1 MNIFNSLSEE
11 LFLKTYK
18 LRIPL
23 FSIFELTYRCNLYC
37 KHCYIPQR
45 LKKIKELSVEKLK
58 QTIYEISTLGGLY
71 IVFTGGE
78 PLLKEEIFQLIKFA
92 KRLNFVVIL
101 FSNGSMITQD
111 VAKKLKDTDVDRVE
125 ISIYGPENVHNRFVG
140 VEVFTKI
147 ISAVEHLRKYGIDV
161 CLKTVLM
168 KFNFNFYEYI
178 KTLAEK
184 LNVKLKVD
192 YVVTVKNDGDTSP
205 LKLQLDSEKMKFLL
219 SQHKISFD
227 KVTTKPKTVE
237 SLTCSAGYNIVGI
250 TPDGKVYPC
259 IQFPYKLGDLNKK
272 KFVQIWQNNRFLSQI
287 KDKKKY
293 KKCLSCD
300 LVTFCNRCPGLCFI
314 ETQSLYGCSAEAKT
328 LALTVKKL
336 YENVV

>member
-1 MNIFNSLSEE
+1 M
-11 LFLKTYK
+11 
-18 LRIPL
+18 
-23 FSIFELTYRCNLYC
+23 
-37 KHCYIPQR
+37 
-45 LKKIKELSVEKLK
+45 SVEKIK

-78 PLLKEEIFQLIKFA
+78 PMLKEEVFQLIKFA
-92 KRLNFVVIL
+92 KKLNFVVIL

-111 VAKKLKDTDVDRVE
+111 VAKKLKDTGVDRVE
-125 ISIYGPENVHNRFVG
+125 ISIYGPENVHDKFVG
-140 VEVFTKI
+140 AEVFTKI
-147 ISAVEHLRKYGIDV
+147 ISAVEHLKKYGIDV

-168 KFNFNFYEYI
+168 NFNFRYYKYI
-178 KTLAEK
+178 KSLAEE

-205 LKLQLDSEKMKFLL
+205 LKLQLDNEKMKFLL

-237 SLTCSAGYNIVGI
+237 SLICSAGYNIVGI

-259 IQFPYKLGDLNKK
+259 IQFPYKLGELNRK

-287 KDKKKY
+287 KDEKKY
-293 KKCLSCD
+293 KKCLTCD

-336 YENVV
+336 YENAV